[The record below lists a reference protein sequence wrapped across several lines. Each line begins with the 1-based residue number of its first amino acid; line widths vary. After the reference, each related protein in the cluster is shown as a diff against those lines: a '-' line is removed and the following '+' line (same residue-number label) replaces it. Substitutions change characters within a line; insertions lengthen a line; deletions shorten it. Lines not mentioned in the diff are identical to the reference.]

1 MVLIKIR
8 YDFMN
13 NGVSHECKTAYKGMS
28 QTGVFQIVIQAAC
41 SEATWVL
48 GSEEAEP

>member
-13 NGVSHECKTAYKGMS
+13 ISVSHEYKKAYKRVS
-28 QTGVFQIVIQAAC
+28 QTGVFQIMIQAAC
-41 SEATWVL
+41 SEATW
-48 GSEEAEP
+48 S

>member
-1 MVLIKIR
+1 MVLIKIL

-13 NGVSHECKTAYKGMS
+13 ISISHECKTAYKGVS
-28 QTGVFQIVIQAAC
+28 QIGVFQIVIQAAC
-41 SEATWVL
+41 LEATWVL